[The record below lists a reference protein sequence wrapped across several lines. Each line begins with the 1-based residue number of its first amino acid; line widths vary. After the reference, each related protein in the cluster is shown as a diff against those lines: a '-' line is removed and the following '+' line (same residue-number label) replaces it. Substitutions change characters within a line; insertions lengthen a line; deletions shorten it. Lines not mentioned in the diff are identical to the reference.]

1 MKELLVD
8 SLLQEIKQKQED
20 LEIIK
25 TKQNKLNLTSYFFSS
40 MFNLEEFNKF
50 YLDKID
56 ETNFTHLDTTFP
68 GIFLRLSEFTKSHFS
83 YVLNKGSLILNID
96 DEEFYLVNISKIPK
110 RAPTPSELDPVN
122 LLDGHD
128 GFIENIHDN
137 LALIRK
143 RIKSENLIVEKYIL
157 GTTSKTDTILIYL
170 EEFKDLPYIKKTKET
185 LSSYNKESLTNIN
198 DLNKAFKGASLLPNV
213 FNTSSPDYVVTSLT
227 DGKAVI
233 LIDNSPVVSVLPTTL
248 TMFTTIKNEANEP
261 KYYTFFAR
269 AFTIL
274 FFFLSVFSIGL
285 IIALTNFHPTLFSN
299 LFMAN
304 IQITE
309 RGTTFPLFIE
319 SIIVLFLFEFFRLIS
334 SRSPNNYVQNI
345 IIIFSGLFI
354 GQNAIS
360 SGIVGESVLLLASI
374 SYVSSFAITNNPH
387 LVTSIDLFRLYN
399 LILSYTFGLLGFSI
413 GIITTLLYFGHQ
425 KSVGVS
431 LFSPFSPLKLQGIKN
446 FFFPQKEGKLWI
458 KQNQF
463 LPLLL
468 L

>member
-170 EEFKDLPYIKKTKET
+170 EGFKDLPYIKKTKET

-431 LFSPFSPLKLQGIKN
+431 LFSPFSPFKLKGIKN
-446 FFFPQKEGKLWI
+446 FFFPQKEGKL
-458 KQNQF
+458 
-463 LPLLL
+463 
-468 L
+468 

>member
-56 ETNFTHLDTTFP
+56 TTNYNHLDTTFP

-425 KSVGVS
+425 KSVG
-431 LFSPFSPLKLQGIKN
+431 
-446 FFFPQKEGKLWI
+446 
-458 KQNQF
+458 
-463 LPLLL
+463 
-468 L
+468 

>member
-8 SLLQEIKQKQED
+8 SLLQEIKQNQED

-446 FFFPQKEGKLWI
+446 FFFPQKEGKL
-458 KQNQF
+458 
-463 LPLLL
+463 
-468 L
+468 

>member
-360 SGIVGESVLLLASI
+360 SGIVGESVLLLTSI

-446 FFFPQKEGKLWI
+446 FFFPQKEGKL
-458 KQNQF
+458 
-463 LPLLL
+463 
-468 L
+468 

>member
-50 YLDKID
+50 YIDKID

-68 GIFLRLSEFTKSHFS
+68 GIFLRLSEFTKDHFS
-83 YVLNKGSLILNID
+83 YILNKGSLILNID

-122 LLDGHD
+122 LLDSHD

-170 EEFKDLPYIKKTKET
+170 EKFKDLPYIKKTKET

-198 DLNKAFKGASLLPNV
+198 DLNKAFKGSSLLPNV

-274 FFFLSVFSIGL
+274 FFFFSVFSIGL

-360 SGIVGESVLLLASI
+360 SGIVGESVLLLTSI

-446 FFFPQKEGKLWI
+446 FFFPQKEGKL
-458 KQNQF
+458 
-463 LPLLL
+463 
-468 L
+468 

>member
-446 FFFPQKEGKLWI
+446 FFFPQKEGKL
-458 KQNQF
+458 
-463 LPLLL
+463 
-468 L
+468 

>member
-446 FFFPQKEGKLWI
+446 FFFPQKESKLWI
-458 KQNQF
+458 KLKLF

-468 L
+468 P

>member
-56 ETNFTHLDTTFP
+56 TTNYNHLDTTFP

-446 FFFPQKEGKLWI
+446 FFFPQKEGKL
-458 KQNQF
+458 
-463 LPLLL
+463 
-468 L
+468 

>member
-1 MKELLVD
+1 MFHFGGTNIMKELLVD

-360 SGIVGESVLLLASI
+360 SGIVGESVLLLTSI

-446 FFFPQKEGKLWI
+446 FFFPQKEGKL
-458 KQNQF
+458 
-463 LPLLL
+463 
-468 L
+468 

>member
-360 SGIVGESVLLLASI
+360 SGIVGESVLLLTSI

-458 KQNQF
+458 KLKLF

>member
-56 ETNFTHLDTTFP
+56 TTNYNHLDTTFP

-170 EEFKDLPYIKKTKET
+170 EEFKNLPYIKKTKET

-198 DLNKAFKGASLLPNV
+198 DLNKAFKGSSLLPNV

-446 FFFPQKEGKLWI
+446 FFFPQKESKL
-458 KQNQF
+458 
-463 LPLLL
+463 
-468 L
+468 

>member
-425 KSVGVS
+425 MSVGVS

-446 FFFPQKEGKLWI
+446 FFFPQKESKL
-458 KQNQF
+458 
-463 LPLLL
+463 
-468 L
+468 

>member
-170 EEFKDLPYIKKTKET
+170 EKFKDLPYIKKTKET

-198 DLNKAFKGASLLPNV
+198 DLNKAFKGSSLLPNV

-360 SGIVGESVLLLASI
+360 SGIVGESVLLLTSI

-446 FFFPQKEGKLWI
+446 FFFPQKEGKL
-458 KQNQF
+458 
-463 LPLLL
+463 
-468 L
+468 

>member
-170 EEFKDLPYIKKTKET
+170 EGFKDLPYIKKTKET

-198 DLNKAFKGASLLPNV
+198 DLNKAFKGSSLLPNV

-431 LFSPFSPLKLQGIKN
+431 LFSPFSPFKLQGIKN
-446 FFFPQKEGKLWI
+446 FFFPQKESKL
-458 KQNQF
+458 
-463 LPLLL
+463 
-468 L
+468 

>member
-360 SGIVGESVLLLASI
+360 SGIVGESVLLLTSI

-431 LFSPFSPLKLQGIKN
+431 LFSPFSPFKLQGIKN
-446 FFFPQKEGKLWI
+446 FFFPQKESKL
-458 KQNQF
+458 
-463 LPLLL
+463 
-468 L
+468 

>member
-40 MFNLEEFNKF
+40 VFNLEEFNKF

-446 FFFPQKEGKLWI
+446 FFFPQKESKL
-458 KQNQF
+458 
-463 LPLLL
+463 
-468 L
+468 

>member
-1 MKELLVD
+1 MKALLVD

-446 FFFPQKEGKLWI
+446 FFFPQKDGNL
-458 KQNQF
+458 
-463 LPLLL
+463 
-468 L
+468 

>member
-446 FFFPQKEGKLWI
+446 FFFPQKDGNL
-458 KQNQF
+458 
-463 LPLLL
+463 
-468 L
+468 

>member
-446 FFFPQKEGKLWI
+446 FFFPQKESKL
-458 KQNQF
+458 
-463 LPLLL
+463 
-468 L
+468 

>member
-431 LFSPFSPLKLQGIKN
+431 LFSPFSPFKLQGIKN
-446 FFFPQKEGKLWI
+446 FFFPQKESKL
-458 KQNQF
+458 
-463 LPLLL
+463 
-468 L
+468 

>member
-40 MFNLEEFNKF
+40 VFNLEEFNKF

-446 FFFPQKEGKLWI
+446 FFFPKKEGKL
-458 KQNQF
+458 
-463 LPLLL
+463 
-468 L
+468 

>member
-56 ETNFTHLDTTFP
+56 TTNYNHLDTTFP

-446 FFFPQKEGKLWI
+446 FFFPQKDGKL
-458 KQNQF
+458 
-463 LPLLL
+463 
-468 L
+468 

>member
-431 LFSPFSPLKLQGIKN
+431 LFSPFSPFKLKGIKN
-446 FFFPQKEGKLWI
+446 FFFPQKEGKL
-458 KQNQF
+458 
-463 LPLLL
+463 
-468 L
+468 